1 MRREAEQT
9 LEARDISMRAKEEME
24 KSFGKQDIVLILLG
38 ALYILLFCCIGFY
51 ARPSADDYNFFEAVS
66 GLDFIDVQR
75 LYYCQW
81 TGRVFNTFLLSLA
94 ASLDAGSFYGLLSPV
109 TVLLSVMALY
119 FCLGALVPGLS
130 VRDKTVAALLLQAA
144 TLSVLPSLNET
155 LYWLCGMPYT
165 WATAFALFAL
175 ALAVKA
181 FRENDIGPAF
191 WSCSVLLFLNGT
203 LLEPISVMQILL
215 AFLAALYFLYL
226 GEAAKARRAVIFLFA
241 SLLAFLVIL
250 LAPGTAIRMG
260 GITAVAFLPR
270 FFRTLG
276 VAAVFGSLTVVK
288 FFTNPIVYVFL
299 LFLPSITRNVP
310 PLDEGG
316 AHRLRAWHI
325 GLITVLTAPLMQAI
339 AGWGTGAGLP
349 GRAES
354 LLLWLMGTAWFLL
367 WSFGYRR
374 ERTLERIRTLRLFRW
389 RWVLL
394 SLCLLLSPNF
404 IALIE
409 DLRIAPVY
417 RAELKL
423 REELLTCQ
431 REMGRMDAVVPLL
444 TARPKLLFFT
454 DLRPWPSDWKNQS
467 YAKYHGLKAVSALPS
482 QLILQGGAAPDV
494 RQETLGG
501 LERMAE
507 AGDVQLQFLMGEMY
521 DTTFAPMDG
530 VEKNDGKAA
539 VWYARAAE
547 QGDAHA
553 RRRLTRLY
561 ATGSGVPRNY
571 LKAIYWL
578 ARSQFY

>member
-1 MRREAEQT
+1 M
-9 LEARDISMRAKEEME
+9 K
-24 KSFGKQDIVLILLG
+24 KSFRKQDIVLILLG
-38 ALYILLFCCIGFY
+38 SLYILLFCWIGSY
-51 ARPSADDYNFFEAVS
+51 ARPSADDYNFFDAVS
-66 GLDFIDVQR
+66 GTGFVEVQKSC
-75 LYYCQW
+75 YCQW

-94 ASLDAGSFYGLLSPV
+94 ASLGADSFYGILPLG
-109 TVLLSVMALY
+109 TVLLSLMALY
-119 FCLGALVPGLS
+119 FCLGALVPGFS

-144 TLSVLPSLNET
+144 TLSVLPALNET
-155 LYWLCGMPYT
+155 LYWLSGMPYT

-181 FRENDIGPAF
+181 FRENEIGPAF

-203 LLEPISVMQILL
+203 LLEPTSVMQILL

-226 GEAAKARRAVIFLFA
+226 GEAAKARRAVVFLIAA
-241 SLLAFLVIL
+241 SLAFLVML
-250 LAPGTAIRMG
+250 LAPGTAVRMEG
-260 GITAVAFLPR
+260 MTAVAFLPR

-276 VAAVFGSLTVVK
+276 VAAVFGFFTVVK
-288 FFTNPIVYVFL
+288 FFMNPIVYVFL

-310 PLDEGG
+310 PLDEGR

-339 AGWGTGAGLP
+339 AGWGMGAGLP

-354 LLLWLMGTAWFLL
+354 LTLWLMGTAWFLL

-409 DLRIAPVY
+409 DLRIAPAY

-423 REELLTCQ
+423 REELLTRQ
-431 REMGRMDAVVPLL
+431 REMGRRDVVVPLL
-444 TARPKLLFFT
+444 TVRPKLLFFT

-467 YAKYHGLKAVSALPS
+467 YARYHGVEAVGALPS
-482 QLILQGGAAPDV
+482 QLILQDGAAPDV

-507 AGDVQLQFLMGEMY
+507 AGDVRLQFLMGEMY

-530 VEKNDGKAA
+530 VEKDDGRAA
-539 VWYARAAE
+539 VWYARSAE